1 MRLSLRL
8 VRANLEIPGG
18 YIWIPGIGIGIGKRL
33 RLTASLLAGGVPGKT
48 GTPGPGASQEVRK
61 NHALKALMQSHNGN
75 FPFK

>member
-1 MRLSLRL
+1 M
-8 VRANLEIPGG
+8 EGG
-18 YIWIPGIGIGIGKRL
+18 QGSHHIGIGIGKRL